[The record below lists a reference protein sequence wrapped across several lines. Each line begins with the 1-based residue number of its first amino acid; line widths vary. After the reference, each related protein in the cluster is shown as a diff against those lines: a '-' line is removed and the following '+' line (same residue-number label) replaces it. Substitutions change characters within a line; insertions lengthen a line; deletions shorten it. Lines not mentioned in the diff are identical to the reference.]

1 MIKSS
6 KILGRSS
13 AAFTLARSI
22 VKAAPTEASVL
33 IIGESGTG
41 KEIVA
46 RAVHERSSRQNAPF
60 VAINCGAISPSLVES
75 ELFGHAKGSFKG
87 ASSTTLGCFEQIA
100 RASCR
105 ERVGRYG

>member
-6 KILGRSS
+6 KRLGRSS
-13 AAFTLARSI
+13 AAFTLARSN

-46 RAVHERSSRQNAPF
+46 RAVHERISRPNASF
-60 VAINCGAISPSLVES
+60 VDINCGAISPFLVES
-75 ELFGHAKGSFKG
+75 EMFGDRKSVVEGKCVSVRG
-87 ASSTTLGCFEQIA
+87 YLGGC
-100 RASCR
+100 
-105 ERVGRYG
+105 